1 MGWICTSYGGLCRNK
16 EINCCRCFCSAH
28 FENLILF
35 IIVII
40 QKLIKIFCCLLKDIV

>member
-16 EINCCRCFCSAH
+16 EINRSRCFCGTRL
-28 FENLILF
+28 ENLILF

-40 QKLIKIFCCLLKDIV
+40 QKLIK